1 MSMEGKISTRP
12 KVGTWLICLK
22 NTEEKSVVEISHQE
36 RVVGHE
42 ARKIAGRQ
50 TV

>member
-12 KVGTWLICLK
+12 KGGTWLICLK
-22 NTEEKSVVEISHQE
+22 NTEEKSVVEISQE